1 MKLDCYVRW
10 RAKILQLLKAI
21 MNSLF
26 WVIVESLFVFVSW
39 NFMLEYFFNSL
50 GLEID
55 FFFLDK

>member
-26 WVIVESLFVFVSW
+26 WVIVESLSVFVSW